1 MRRKIFLAGLIGFI
15 LMFVILPDMA
25 GEGAESGLM
34 LWFKVILPSLLPF
47 MIVSSMLIKLKV
59 TDYISAILYPVF
71 HRVFGISKGGC
82 YPALLG
88 MLSGYPL
95 GAKMVWQAYMNG
107 DIGFDEAQY
116 ILGFCNNASPMFMLE
131 YIGVKCLGLDM
142 PWIMPLIIYLSAYIN
157 ALISRFVSKNKIF
170 TRSDKNIKA
179 ANRKNYSVM
188 EALDESIL
196 DSFVTITKVGGYI
209 ILFSILTEF
218 MTKIGGL
225 TQTGQLIGVGIMEI
239 TTGGEFIAVLDM
251 PLYVKAVLLSL
262 FCAFGGMSSVAQTS
276 SVLLGSGLSTKK
288 YIMVKAR
295 QSVIAAVLA
304 LVVFQGVWP
313 LGF

>member
-1 MRRKIFLAGLIGFI
+1 
-15 LMFVILPDMA
+15 
-25 GEGAESGLM
+25 
-34 LWFKVILPSLLPF
+34 
-47 MIVSSMLIKLKV
+47 
-59 TDYISAILYPVF
+59 
-71 HRVFGISKGGC
+71 
-82 YPALLG
+82 
-88 MLSGYPL
+88 
-95 GAKMVWQAYMNG
+95 
-107 DIGFDEAQY
+107 
-116 ILGFCNNASPMFMLE
+116 
-131 YIGVKCLGLDM
+131 
-142 PWIMPLIIYLSAYIN
+142 
-157 ALISRFVSKNKIF
+157 
-170 TRSDKNIKA
+170 
-179 ANRKNYSVM
+179 
-188 EALDESIL
+188 
-196 DSFVTITKVGGYI
+196 
-209 ILFSILTEF
+209 

-288 YIMVKAR
+288 YIAVKLR